1 MDLQA
6 RKAIYNSSILL
17 YHNEREC
24 FATIPT
30 LKILNQEAGRMI
42 PLDEQDFHLLQVLR
56 RTRNITHAA
65 DELYIT
71 QSSVSKRIRQMEKEL
86 GLTLMLRSR
95 QGIQFTPAGEIV
107 LTHVANVLQ
116 ELDTMKQELSLQSGR
131 IAGTLRA
138 GVSINYAMYRLPDE
152 LADYNARYPA
162 VTTQITTV
170 SSQHVYSMLLANQ
183 IDVGI
188 LRGEYSEWRGERILL
203 AREHICAITSKQ
215 DKNTPLSGLPQVSRP
230 ADDDMERML
239 AQWMRE
245 NHLQTS
251 ANRISV
257 NSTATCMAM
266 VERGLGW
273 GIVPEI
279 CLGNFHG
286 CVRPLYF
293 ANGEPLTRS
302 TFIMYAKQ
310 ALELPQ
316 VRAFID
322 LIREHNKKRHE
333 NREDN

>member
-24 FATIPT
+24 FATIPI

-239 AQWMRE
+239 ASDARE
-245 NHLQTS
+245 PPADLCEPHLRQQHGNLHGHGR
-251 ANRISV
+251 ARP
-257 NSTATCMAM
+257 
-266 VERGLGW
+266 RLGHRARDL
-273 GIVPEI
+273 
-279 CLGNFHG
+279 LGSFHG

>member
-1 MDLQA
+1 
-6 RKAIYNSSILL
+6 
-17 YHNEREC
+17 
-24 FATIPT
+24 
-30 LKILNQEAGRMI
+30 MI

-107 LTHVANVLQ
+107 LSHVQNVLH
-116 ELDTMKQELSLQSGR
+116 ELYTMRQELSLQTGR
-131 IAGTLRA
+131 VAGTLRA
-138 GVSINYAMYRLPDE
+138 DISINYAMYRLPDE
-152 LADYNARYPA
+152 LADYNDRYPA
-162 VTTQITTV
+162 VTTQITTTN
-170 SSQHVYSMLLANQ
+170 SQHVYSMLLANQ

-203 AREHICAITSKQ
+203 AREHICAITSQK
-215 DKNTPLSGLPQVSRP
+215 DRDTPLSALPQISRP

-245 NHLQTS
+245 NHLQAS
-251 ANRISV
+251 PNRIAV

-266 VERGLGW
+266 VEHGLGW
-273 GIVPEI
+273 GIVPEL
-279 CLGNFHG
+279 CLGKFQG
-286 CVRPLYF
+286 VARPLYF

-302 TFIMYAKQ
+302 TSIMYTKQ

-316 VRAFID
+316 VRVFID
-322 LIREHNKKRHE
+322 LIREHNKKRQSDRKDNCHE
-333 NREDN
+333 

>member
-1 MDLQA
+1 
-6 RKAIYNSSILL
+6 
-17 YHNEREC
+17 
-24 FATIPT
+24 
-30 LKILNQEAGRMI
+30 MI

-273 GIVPEI
+273 GIVPEM
-279 CLGNFHG
+279 CLQGFDG
-286 CVRPLYF
+286 IARPLYF
-293 ANGEPLTRS
+293 ENGEPLTRA
-302 TFIMYAKQ
+302 TWLMYQKQ

-316 VRAFID
+316 VRVFLDIVRKSNAARNSAAHKD
-322 LIREHNKKRHE
+322 LVHHEQKEHLERK
-333 NREDN
+333 DA

>member
-1 MDLQA
+1 M
-6 RKAIYNSSILL
+6 
-17 YHNEREC
+17 
-24 FATIPT
+24 
-30 LKILNQEAGRMI
+30 
-42 PLDEQDFHLLQVLR
+42 DEQDFHLLQVLS

-95 QGIQFTPAGEIV
+95 QGVQFTPAGEIV
-107 LTHVANVLQ
+107 LAHVKSILQ
-116 ELDTMKQELSLQSGR
+116 ELETMKQELSLQTGR

-138 GVSINYAMYRLPDE
+138 GISINYAMYRLPDE
-152 LADYNARYPA
+152 LADYNERYPA
-162 VTTQITTV
+162 VTTQITTT
-170 SSQHVYSMLLANQ
+170 SSQNVYAMLMANQ
-183 IDVGI
+183 INVGI

-203 AREHICAITSKQ
+203 AREHICAITSQKDRQ
-215 DKNTPLSGLPQVSRP
+215 TPLSGLPQISRP

-245 NHLQTS
+245 NHLQAS
-251 ANRISV
+251 PNRISV

-293 ANGEPLTRS
+293 TNGEPLTRS
-302 TFIMYAKQ
+302 TFIMYTKQ

-316 VRAFID
+316 VRAFIQ
-322 LIREHNKKRHE
+322 LIREHNKMRQE
-333 NREDN
+333 QREDS

>member
-30 LKILNQEAGRMI
+30 LKILNQEAERMI

-95 QGIQFTPAGEIV
+95 QGSPTRSTSASCAAS
-107 LTHVANVLQ
+107 TA
-116 ELDTMKQELSLQSGR
+116 SG
-131 IAGTLRA
+131 AA
-138 GVSINYAMYRLPDE
+138 SA
-152 LADYNARYPA
+152 
-162 VTTQITTV
+162 
-170 SSQHVYSMLLANQ
+170 SCS
-183 IDVGI
+183 
-188 LRGEYSEWRGERILL
+188 
-203 AREHICAITSKQ
+203 REHICAITSNQ

-322 LIREHNKKRHE
+322 LIREHNKKRHK
-333 NREDN
+333 NRKDN

>member
-1 MDLQA
+1 
-6 RKAIYNSSILL
+6 
-17 YHNEREC
+17 
-24 FATIPT
+24 
-30 LKILNQEAGRMI
+30 MI
-42 PLDEQDFHLLQVLR
+42 DLDEQDFHLLQVLS

-95 QGIQFTPAGEIV
+95 QGVQFTPAGEIV
-107 LTHVANVLQ
+107 LAHVKSILQ
-116 ELDTMKQELSLQSGR
+116 ELETMKQELSLQTGR

-138 GVSINYAMYRLPDE
+138 VISINYAMYRLPDE
-152 LADYNARYPA
+152 LADYNERYPA
-162 VTTQITTV
+162 VTTQITTT
-170 SSQHVYSMLLANQ
+170 SSQNVYAMLMANQ
-183 IDVGI
+183 INVGI

-203 AREHICAITSKQ
+203 AREHICAITSQKDRQ
-215 DKNTPLSGLPQVSRP
+215 TPLSGLPQIFRP

-245 NHLQTS
+245 NHLQAS
-251 ANRISV
+251 PNRISV

-293 ANGEPLTRS
+293 TNGEPLTRS
-302 TFIMYAKQ
+302 TFIMYTKQ

-316 VRAFID
+316 VRAFIQ
-322 LIREHNKKRHE
+322 LIREHNKMRQE
-333 NREDN
+333 QREDS